1 MSILKELDM
10 MEGRTDAQG
19 TDLLFNLILKQ
30 KNVLSE
36 NMFFLFLFDKR
47 NCQLL
52 RISRHR
58 KSPTT
63 S

>member
-1 MSILKELDM
+1 M

-36 NMFFLFLFDKR
+36 NMFFLFLF
-47 NCQLL
+47 
-52 RISRHR
+52 
-58 KSPTT
+58 
-63 S
+63 